1 MKCQFVIDIDMDVST
16 LDPDQAH
23 KLKFRWARQGRDNVQ
38 VPYFPAGTEYEHPNA
53 DFFVRNG
60 IADPADTECE
70 EMVGAITAEQRVL
83 VKKRYRRLAAGIAQE
98 DFALFDAGVILGYN
112 AGDGSYVPG
121 PNWDE
126 YHRENPAVTQ
136 SDNDI

>member
-1 MKCQFVIDIDMDVST
+1 MKCQFVLDVDMNVAT
-16 LDPDQAH
+16 LDSEQAH
-23 KLKFRWARQGRDNVQ
+23 KLKFRWARQGRENIKVG
-38 VPYFPAGTEYEHPNA
+38 YFPAGTEYEHPDA

-60 IADPADTECE
+60 QADPADQECIDAI
-70 EMVGAITAEQRVL
+70 GAITSEQREL

-136 SDNDI
+136 PDNDI